1 MSQYSELDAARI
13 VETSDAL
20 RLRVEERFPESGLAK
35 LAAELFTITQ
45 EAATVSAALGKPNRA
60 LRAALVAL
68 IVLLV
73 TGVVAAIA
81 SIKRDVHVGGLF
93 DLAQGI
99 EAAVNDAV
107 FVGIAIYFLASLEAR
122 FKRTKA
128 LRALHRL
135 RQMAHII
142 DMHQL
147 TKDPERVVQGTDTAH
162 SPKRTMT
169 PFELTRYLD
178 YCSEMLAIL
187 GKVAS
192 LYVQHFA
199 DPVTASAASEVENLT
214 VSLSR
219 NIWQK
224 IMILDRIISHPSR

>member
-1 MSQYSELDAARI
+1 MSQYSELDAGRI

-20 RLRVEERFPESGLAK
+20 RLRVEERFPDSGLSK
-35 LAAELFTITQ
+35 LGSELLSITQ
-45 EAATVSAALGKPNRA
+45 EAAAISAELGRPNRGLRVGLA
-60 LRAALVAL
+60 LL
-68 IVLLV
+68 IGLLI

-81 SIKRDVHVGGLF
+81 AIKRDLHVGGFF
-93 DLAQGI
+93 DFAQGV

-107 FVGIAIYFLASLEAR
+107 FVGIAIYFLLSLEAR

-147 TKDPERVVQGTDTAH
+147 TKDPERVVHGADTAH

-178 YCSEMLAIL
+178 YCTEMLAIL
-187 GKVAS
+187 GKLAS
-192 LYVQHFA
+192 LYVQHFE
-199 DPVTASAASEVENLT
+199 DPITVSAASEVENLT

-224 IMILDRIISHPSR
+224 IMILDRIISQR